1 MSKFC
6 LLALYENSDKVE
18 SQYLKVN
25 VHIHKYTVIKVLED
39 STLFDWWWEMV
50 ENFVTYV
57 ELMLWSTKG
66 VKLKL
71 STVYFSY

>member
-1 MSKFC
+1 MCKFC

-39 STLFDWWWEMV
+39 STLF
-50 ENFVTYV
+50 Y
-57 ELMLWSTKG
+57 
-66 VKLKL
+66 
-71 STVYFSY
+71 